1 MFTSSLAA
9 LTQPLPPG
17 GGGNLE
23 ASARQH
29 PFAYLLALLLG
40 MASVWLTM
48 GSPLGVLQ
56 GSLMID
62 TDYPNAAA
70 AFELFVRDG
79 WRWPLG
85 ANPDFGGVN
94 LFFSDGAPWF
104 ALLAKAWHGLTGM
117 AVPLHALVLV
127 NMLLWPM
134 MAWRL
139 AACLHV
145 SAGVRWMIV
154 GLLTFNLITLVRM
167 IGAQHIALGSWWVV
181 LWAMCA
187 VPLAGEPAT
196 RWRRWE
202 FLVALA
208 VAVWS
213 HAYLGAMAALIIL
226 VCLLVVRRWVAAVL
240 VLLWPLLLLYAIG
253 ALQASSTPMGG
264 AKAYALDLGAFT
276 KSLGWGIAGN
286 LYDIHEP
293 TQGDAIAYLGT
304 GAWLLLLACGVCALA
319 FRRLAGAALLAD
331 GEARRRWW
339 CVLVA
344 ALALTAFAMSFD
356 LRLAGHV
363 LLRLEIP
370 SLVKPLYESFRVTGR
385 FAAPLAFLL
394 VVLAVLWWGTWK
406 RRLPASLWWGVT
418 LVAVILQVADAR
430 HAGRLSPPLDWQAA
444 AAEQQASLAAVL
456 DGQAWSGRVFKDVG
470 FFELEEHRLL
480 DYLLVQ
486 QGAREIRVAHGARL
500 EPTEVE
506 RRSGYAEARRGD
518 VVILRDD
525 AESPACREE
534 GTVKHFRI
542 CLL

>member
-1 MFTSSLAA
+1 M
-9 LTQPLPPG
+9 PLKRPSQHLPS
-17 GGGNLE
+17 
-23 ASARQH
+23 ASRVDSTAPH
-29 PFAYLLALLLG
+29 SAWVGYGLALLLG
-40 MASVWLTM
+40 LASVWLTM
-48 GSPLGVLQ
+48 GSPLALLR

-70 AFELFVRDG
+70 AFELFIRDG

-104 ALLAKAWHGLTGM
+104 ALLAKAWHGLTGVT
-117 AVPLHALVLV
+117 VPLHALVLV

-139 AACLHV
+139 ASRLH
-145 SAGVRWMIV
+145 SSTTLRWLVV
-154 GLLTFNLITLVRM
+154 GLLTFNLIMLVRI

-187 VPLAGEPAT
+187 VPVAGETTT

-202 FLVALA
+202 FLPALA

-226 VCLLVVRRWVAAVL
+226 VCLLVARRWVAAGV
-240 VLLWPLLLLYAIG
+240 VLLWPLLLLYVIG
-253 ALQASSTPMGG
+253 ALQVSSTPMGG

-276 KSLGWGIAGN
+276 KSLGWGISGN
-286 LYDIHEP
+286 LYDILEP
-293 TQGDAIAYLGT
+293 TQGDALVYLGT
-304 GAWLLLLACGVCALA
+304 GAWLLLLACGGCALA
-319 FRRLAGAALLAD
+319 FRRLAGEALLVD
-331 GEARRRWW
+331 GVAQRRWW
-339 CVLVA
+339 CLLVA

-370 SLVKPLYESFRVTGR
+370 SLVRPLYESFRVTGR
-385 FAAPLAFLL
+385 FAAPLALLL
-394 VVLAVLWWGTWK
+394 VVLAALWWGSWQ
-406 RRLPASLWWGVT
+406 RRLPAGLWWGVT
-418 LVAVILQVADAR
+418 LVAVTLQVADAR
-430 HAGRLSPPLDWQAA
+430 HAGRLSPPADWQAG
-444 AAEQQASLAAVL
+444 AAEQQASLNAVL
-456 DGQAWSGRVFKDVG
+456 EGQPWSGRVFKNVS
-470 FFELEEHRLL
+470 FTELEEHRLL

-500 EPTEVE
+500 DPAEVAS
-506 RRSGYAEARRGD
+506 RSGYADARRGD

-525 AESPACREE
+525 AEGPACRHE
-534 GTVKHFRI
+534 GNVKHFRV